1 MSDTDSFKKS
11 DTVAVLHNPKSGARH
26 AVELID
32 ELLVELRS
40 RGWNVESFHDLNAFE
55 QRVNLLFS
63 EGKLRAVV
71 AAGGDG
77 TAAAVATRINQSV
90 PLRVF
95 PLGTENLLAR
105 NFQFDANPV
114 TTANAIERMKTHQ
127 IDAATA
133 NGKLFLIMAGIG
145 FDAEVVRRLH
155 TNRKGH
161 IRRWHYWWYILASV
175 FSYRFPKLRVIP
187 VASPITRIE
196 KTPGNTN
203 TLFHAEVAWLFVQN
217 LPCYADNLAIAKHA
231 IDDDGLLNVSSF
243 RLGGL
248 VSGLKYFYAIRRE
261 QHSLLEDFQSTCIS
275 DFRIE
280 QVDHKSSNDNT
291 LSASYQ
297 IDGDWGGNLPVE
309 IRVLPKRVTIIL

>member
-1 MSDTDSFKKS
+1 MSDTDSLKQS

-26 AVELID
+26 AIELID
-32 ELLVELRS
+32 ELLAELRS
-40 RGWNVESFHDLNAFE
+40 RGWNVESFHDLNTFE

-77 TAAAVATRINQSV
+77 TAAAVATRVNQSV

-95 PLGTENLLAR
+95 PLGTENLLAK

-145 FDAEVVRRLH
+145 FDADVVRRLH
-155 TNRKGH
+155 TNRTGH
-161 IRRWHYWWYILASV
+161 IRRWHYWWYIVASV

-187 VASPITRIE
+187 IADVTPEE
-196 KTPGNTN
+196 KIFDSNSLSN
-203 TLFHAEVAWLFVQN
+203 AEVAWLFVQN

-248 VSGLKYFYAIRRE
+248 VSGLKYFYALRRG
-261 QHSLLEDFQSTCIS
+261 QHSLLEDFQSICIS

-280 QVDHKSSNDNT
+280 EIDPKGSENKTN
-291 LSASYQ
+291 SASYQ

-309 IRVLPKRVTIIL
+309 IRVLPKRVRIIL

>member
-1 MSDTDSFKKS
+1 MSDTDCLKNP

-32 ELLVELRS
+32 ELLAELRS
-40 RGWNVESFHDLNAFE
+40 RGWNAESFHDLNAFE
-55 QRVNLLFS
+55 QRVNFLS
-63 EGKLRAVV
+63 SSGNLRAVV

-77 TAAAVATRINQSV
+77 TAAAVATRVNQSV

-95 PLGTENLLAR
+95 PLGTENLLAK

-114 TTANAIERMKTHQ
+114 ATANAIERMKTHQ

-145 FDAEVVRRLH
+145 FDADVVRRLH
-155 TNRKGH
+155 TNRTGH
-161 IRRWHYWWYILASV
+161 IRRWHYWWHIVASV
-175 FSYRFPKLRVIP
+175 FSYRFPKLRLTSIASSALEETP
-187 VASPITRIE
+187 V
-196 KTPGNTN
+196 NTN
-203 TLFHAEVAWLFVQN
+203 TSPNAEVAWLFVQN

-248 VSGLKYFYAIRRE
+248 ISGLKYFYALRRE
-261 QHSLLEDFQSTCIS
+261 QHFLLEDFQSTCIS

-280 QVDHKSSNDNT
+280 EVDRKSSDNNT
-291 LSASYQ
+291 AFASYQ

>member
-1 MSDTDSFKKS
+1 MPDTDSLAKP
-11 DTVAVLHNPKSGARH
+11 DTVVVLHNPKSGARH

-32 ELLVELRS
+32 ELLAELRT
-40 RGWNVESFHDLNAFE
+40 RRWNVESLHDLNAFE
-55 QRVNLLFS
+55 HRVKYLFS

-77 TAAAVATRINQSV
+77 TAAAVASRINHSV

-95 PLGTENLLAR
+95 PLGTENLLAKNYR
-105 NFQFDANPV
+105 FDTNPI
-114 TTANAIERMKTHQ
+114 TTAQAIEQMKTHQ

-145 FDAEVVRRLH
+145 FDADVVRRLH

-161 IRRWHYWWYILASV
+161 IRRWHYWWHIVASV
-175 FSYRFPKLRVIP
+175 FSYRFPKLRVT
-187 VASPITRIE
+187 PITDG
-196 KTPGNTN
+196 TPEETPVTTD
-203 TLFHAEVAWLFVQN
+203 TLSNSEVAWLFVQN

-248 VSGLKYFYAIRRE
+248 VSGLKYFYALRRE
-261 QHSLLEDFQSTCIS
+261 KHSLLEDFQSTCIS
-275 DFRIE
+275 NFRIE
-280 QVDHKSSNDNT
+280 EVDHKSSEGKT
-291 LSASYQ
+291 APASYQ

>member
-1 MSDTDSFKKS
+1 MSETDSFKKS

-32 ELLVELRS
+32 ELLAELRS
-40 RGWNVESFHDLNAFE
+40 RGWNVESFHNLNAFD

-63 EGKLRAVV
+63 EGNLRAVV

-90 PLRVF
+90 PMRVF
-95 PLGTENLLAR
+95 PLGTENLLAK

-114 TTANAIERMKTHQ
+114 TTADAIKQMKTHQ

-145 FDAEVVRRLH
+145 FDGDVVRRLH

-161 IRRWHYWWYILASV
+161 IRRWHYWWYIVASV
-175 FSYRFPKLRVIP
+175 FNYRFPRLRVIP
-187 VASPITRIE
+187 LAKV
-196 KTPGNTN
+196 TPDETPVNIN
-203 TLFHAEVAWLFVQN
+203 NLFNAEVAWLFVQN

-248 VSGLKYFYAIRRE
+248 VSGLKYFYALRRE

-280 QVDHKSSNDNT
+280 EVDPKNSKNNT
-291 LSASYQ
+291 TFASYQ